1 MEEKVSLFI
10 KLLSYILLLTIFSN
24 CESLSISTPTGH
36 INNFESFQP
45 CDEHW
50 DGLIFTGTF
59 KTK

>member
-45 CDEHW
+45 RDQHW